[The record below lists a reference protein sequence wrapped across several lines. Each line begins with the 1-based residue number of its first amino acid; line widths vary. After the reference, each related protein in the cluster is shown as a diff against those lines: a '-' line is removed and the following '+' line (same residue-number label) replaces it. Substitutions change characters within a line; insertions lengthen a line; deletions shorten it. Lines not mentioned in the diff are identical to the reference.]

1 MASPDESTPTLRL
14 TLLMVVVAVFLL
26 ALVSRLW
33 FLQVLAGERYAQ
45 LAESNRV
52 RLVVL
57 DAPRGRILA
66 EDGRPIVKN
75 RPAQTISAHPRELI
89 NLATGEPKDAEAAQV
104 LHNLSVVL
112 DMPVDAIVKRLTS
125 RKYSPFKPVPIKE
138 DVPPEVIFHVSEN
151 QEHYQGVVPETLA
164 VRTYPQGNL
173 AAHLVGYLSEISE
186 KQLQEPA
193 YTDYR
198 PGDQVGQSGLEKTY
212 ESDLRG
218 KEGRRVLEVNARGT
232 VLKVLSQKDPERGD
246 DLVTNLDL
254 DLQKQVEALLED
266 GIKASRTITRS
277 DGRTLP
283 SVAGSVVVLDP
294 RNGAVRAM
302 ASYPTYDPSLFVGGI
317 SQTDYDALVS
327 VDNELPIYNR
337 AVQSAYP
344 PGSVFKPI
352 SGSAYMTA
360 GVVGPHTPVGCPSVW
375 SLGGIAF
382 HNWNRYNEGA
392 LTISD
397 ALKRSCDTYFY
408 QVAYQEW
415 LREQRRVAD
424 GQPPDEIL
432 PTVAR
437 QFGLGRRLGID
448 LPVEAAGHIPSREAR
463 QQYWEQHKDGY
474 CARADSADPGTYTQ
488 RLYEDLCKYGNLWRG
503 GDAVNSS
510 IGQGDVLTTP
520 LQIASAYMAI
530 ANGGTLY
537 RPHIGKEVRRPDGTV
552 DHVVEPEVIDH
563 LPDTPEQLAAI
574 QAGVERVVMD
584 PRGTGHYAFTGFPLD
599 QIPVAGK
606 TGTAEMKPKVPYA
619 WFASYAPANDPRY
632 VVVVS
637 VEQGGGGSQTAA
649 PIARRIL
656 EAAFGLEVSPFQA
669 GPGNVD

>member
-1 MASPDESTPTLRL
+1 MASPDESTPALRL
-14 TLLMVVVAVFLL
+14 TLLMVVVFVLFA

-57 DAPRGRILA
+57 DAPRGQILA
-66 EDGRPIVKN
+66 ADGQPLVKN

-89 NLATGEPKDAEAAQV
+89 NLATGKPKDAEAAQV
-104 LHNLSVVL
+104 LHNLSVIL
-112 DMPVDAIVKRLTS
+112 DMPEDDIITRLTS

-138 DVPPEVIFHVSEN
+138 DVSPEVIFHVSEN
-151 QEHYQGVVPETLA
+151 QEHYQGVVAETLP
-164 VRTYPQGNL
+164 VRTYPQGTL
-173 AAHLVGYLSEISE
+173 AAHMVGYLSEISE

-198 PGDQVGQSGLEKTY
+198 PGDLVGQSGLEKTY

-218 KEGRRVLEVNARGT
+218 TEGRRVLEVNARGT
-232 VLKVLSQKDPERGD
+232 VLKVLSQKDPERGN
-246 DLVTNLDL
+246 DLVTNIDL
-254 DLQKQVEALLED
+254 HLQTQVESLLKD
-266 GIKASRTITRS
+266 GILASRNITRS
-277 DGRTLP
+277 DGRKLP
-283 SVAGSVVVLDP
+283 SVAGSAVVLDP
-294 RNGAVRAM
+294 RTGAVKAM

-317 SQTDYDALVS
+317 SQKDYDALVS

-352 SGSAYMTA
+352 SGSAYMAA
-360 GVVGPHTPVGCPSVW
+360 GVIGPSTPVGCPSVW

-382 HNWNRYNEGA
+382 HNWNRYNEGN
-392 LTISD
+392 LTISS
-397 ALKRSCDTYFY
+397 ALKRSCDTFFY
-408 QVAYQEW
+408 QAAYQEW
-415 LREQRRVAD
+415 LREQHRLDNGETA
-424 GQPPDEIL
+424 DEIL
-432 PTVAR
+432 PKVAR
-437 QFGLGRRLGID
+437 DFGLGRRLGID
-448 LPVEAAGHIPSREAR
+448 LPVEATGHIPSREAR
-463 QQYWEQHKDGY
+463 KQYWEKHKDGY
-474 CARADSADPGTYTQ
+474 CAKADAATDGSYAKALYT
-488 RLYEDLCKYGNLWRG
+488 DLCKYGGNWRG

-520 LQIASAYMAI
+520 LQIASAYVAI

-537 RPHIGKEVRRPDGTV
+537 RPHIGKEIRKPDGTV
-552 DHVVEPEVIDH
+552 VRTIAPEVLDH

-574 QAGVERVVMD
+574 QKGVQEVVMD

-619 WFASYAPANDPRY
+619 WFASYAPANDPKY

-656 EAAFGLEVSPFQA
+656 EAAFGLKVSPFQA